1 MPMNKNLYDPV
12 FLLLTLFILVS
23 CSLISPKTTLSG
35 TQTAIP
41 SPTENALSQG
51 MSGSVFHPTVLPT
64 TDILIQSEIRRLWA
78 VSAVTESDP
87 GNEEFLLGS
96 PDEMFCESPAV
107 LWSYTDNNSNPAEI
121 TFSLRYAYA
130 VKPSEI
136 NLHFTTTGSTDL
148 RLEVLQASSGV
159 GHLAY
164 DDKIDASSACPQ
176 VLTIPLEIDQT
187 VDTII
192 VAFNNQK
199 ASLYLDAVE
208 LVGTLP
214 GYESLPVFWRVPVV
228 SDDPTKADS
237 RYPGGMALYGLNNLY
252 LANGQNGLLRYDVE
266 GNLLQSYTVPMESYI
281 SDIAVDET
289 GKPVLTDSTYQ
300 WFVSLGPNGMQ
311 DVVGGE
317 DFSWDNPR
325 EIAIHP
331 LDGTYFLLDEG
342 NDYARIRV
350 YNSLTAEWIRDI
362 PLETAGYFAH
372 RGLAFDQQGALFTSD
387 QSQPGILKLD
397 ASSGEVIDILGATDL
412 APTSRSDLALDSS
425 GNIYVLLN
433 SSPDNSAVYVLDP
446 KGNMLKRFGQL
457 TYDGWG
463 WEDGTFLFPIS
474 IAVSADGQFVFIRE
488 NEFLTAY
495 QWMP

>member
-1 MPMNKNLYDPV
+1 MPTKKNFFYLV
-12 FLLLTLFILVS
+12 FLLTTLSFVVS
-23 CSLISPKTTLSG
+23 CSLFSAKSTSSA
-35 TQTAIP
+35 TQPALP
-41 SPTENALSQG
+41 SPTEASQSQVVIG
-51 MSGSVFHPTVLPT
+51 NVFQPTVLPT
-64 TDILIQSEIRRLWA
+64 TDVLIQSENRRLWA
-78 VSAVTESDP
+78 VSAVTDSDP

-96 PDEMFCESPAV
+96 PDEMFCESPEV
-107 LWSYTDNNSNPAEI
+107 FWSYTDVENSPTEI
-121 TFSLRYAYA
+121 TFSLSYAYA
-130 VKPSEI
+130 IKPSEI
-136 NLHFTTTGSTDL
+136 NLYFTTTGSTTL
-148 RLEVLQASSGV
+148 RVEVLQASSGL
-159 GHLAY
+159 GYLAY
-164 DDKIDASSACPQ
+164 EDKIGDSSSCPQ
-176 VLTIPLEIDQT
+176 VLSIPLDIDQM

-192 VAFNNQK
+192 VAFNNQE

-208 LVGTLP
+208 LAGTLP

-237 RYPGGMALYGLNNLY
+237 RYPGGMALDGLNNLY

-331 LDGTYFLLDEG
+331 LDGTYFLMDESEEV
-342 NDYARIRV
+342 ARIRV
-350 YNSLTAEWIRDI
+350 YNPLTAEWIRDI
-362 PLETAGYFAH
+362 PLETVGYFAH
-372 RGLAFDQQGALFTSD
+372 RGLAFDQQGALYTID

-397 ASSGEVIDILGATDL
+397 ASSGEVIDILGFTDL
-412 APTSRSDLALDSS
+412 APTGRSDLALDSS

-433 SSPDNSAVYVLDP
+433 NSPDNSAVYVLDP
-446 KGNMLKRFGQL
+446 QGNLLKRFGQL

-463 WEDGTFLFPIS
+463 WEEGTFLFPIS